1 MVLNDT
7 RTHVQSSWK
16 ACNLKI
22 KNRKWTYKEKMREW
36 SKDARYT
43 ENEKRGYE
51 SIIADHAVTA
61 FIKFRCLKAK
71 KKNKIRIHP
80 ISGHLP

>member
-16 ACNLKI
+16 AYNLSI
-22 KNRKWTYKEKMREW
+22 RNRKWTYKEKMREW
-36 SKDARYT
+36 SKDAGYT
-43 ENEKRGYE
+43 ENEKTGYE
-51 SIIADHAVTA
+51 SISADHAVTA
-61 FIKFRCLKAK
+61 FISCRLKAK

-80 ISGHLP
+80 ISGHSP